1 MQWFF
6 FLVIHF
12 WHFFCIFLLY
22 PSKIQER
29 LLYSFSYTRPFSKG
43 LVIHFCYTWI
53 FIEIFVIPRFVIHLL
68 MHNQNKAIMNKVEQ
82 KYFLEAKGAIEH
94 LRLERLNNKGD

>member
-94 LRLERLNNKGD
+94 LRLERLNSTGD

>member
-1 MQWFF
+1 MVL

-12 WHFFCIFLLY
+12 WIFFFIFLLY

-29 LLYSFSYTRPFSKG
+29 LLYSFRYTRPFSRG

-53 FIEIFVIPRFVIHLL
+53 FIEIFVIPRFVTHLL
-68 MHNQNKAIMNKVEQ
+68 MHNQNKAIMKKVKQ
-82 KYFLEAKGAIEH
+82 KYFLEAKGKH